1 MALWSSEAMREPRV
15 PALTEPQS
23 SGDDEVNRDS
33 SALVTVPTRL
43 G

>member
-23 SGDDEVNRDS
+23 SGDEVNRDS